1 MMSRAE
7 FFALVRANRS
17 YDYTTEQLYA
27 AYEACLTCP
36 RSPFRQKNTATSFDC
51 ARCGNCC
58 RRPWRVEVD
67 LLDALRW
74 IDEGRYDILASL
86 EPRPWG
92 ELDEPDID
100 SNIVR
105 QLAGRLAGEDDERLT
120 TALAVVST
128 LASSEGSYVLPK
140 NEGCGYMIEGE
151 LASCSIHD
159 TRPEVCRRFP
169 GFR

>member
-7 FFALVRANRS
+7 FFAVVRSNPS
-17 YDYTTEQLYA
+17 YDYSTEQLYA
-27 AYEACLTCP
+27 AYEAYLTCP
-36 RSPFRQKNTATSFDC
+36 RSPFRQINAVAFDC
-51 ARCGNCC
+51 ARCGSCC

-74 IDEGRYDILASL
+74 IDEGRYDILDSL

-92 ELDEPDID
+92 AVDEPDID
-100 SNIVR
+100 SIIVR
-105 QLAGRLAGEDDERLT
+105 QLADRLAGEDEGRIA

-128 LASSEGSYVLPK
+128 LAGCEGSYVLPK
-140 NEGCGYMIEGE
+140 NEGCGYLIDGPP
-151 LASCSIHD
+151 ASCRIHD

>member
-7 FFALVRANRS
+7 FFAKVRGNRS

-27 AYEACLTCP
+27 AYEAYLTCP
-36 RSPFRQKNTATSFDC
+36 RSPFRAPGATRTFEC
-51 ARCGNCC
+51 CRCGSCC

-67 LLDALRW
+67 MLDAIRW
-74 IDEGRYDILASL
+74 IDEGRYDILAAL

-92 ELDEPDID
+92 GVDEPDID
-100 SNIVR
+100 SIIVR
-105 QLAGRLAGEDDERLT
+105 QLADRLAGEADERI
-120 TALAVVST
+120 ALALTVVSG
-128 LASSEGSYVLPK
+128 LSGSQGSYVLPQSD
-140 NEGCGYMIEGE
+140 GCGYLIEGDQ
-151 LASCSIHD
+151 ASCRIHD